1 MKIYS
6 IAAEKFMLFDK
17 INIDFS
23 SGINV
28 IFGENSTGKTAL
40 IKVLYSSSKLIADD
54 HANKEELEKSFLKRW
69 LEFFALTNHLLVD

>member
-28 IFGENSTGKTAL
+28 IFGENSTGKQ
-40 IKVLYSSSKLIADD
+40 
-54 HANKEELEKSFLKRW
+54 HW
-69 LEFFALTNHLLVD
+69 